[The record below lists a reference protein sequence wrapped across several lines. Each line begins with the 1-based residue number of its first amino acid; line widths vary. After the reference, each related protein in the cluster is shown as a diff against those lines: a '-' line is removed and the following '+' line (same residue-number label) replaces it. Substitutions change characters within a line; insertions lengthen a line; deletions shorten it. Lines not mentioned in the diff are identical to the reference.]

1 MTELEISDEYFRAK
15 AELDAANDAVARARA
30 RYRAAVRQVNEDFD
44 RRIRESE
51 ARMAERK

>member
-1 MTELEISDEYFRAK
+1 MTELEINDEYFRAK